1 MLFSATIIGLFSFAN
16 TIFLPIYPR
25 LKLDP
30 KPEAGDPL
38 YLTPF
43 IEKGKIL
50 LAQNLSRVNLP
61 NTSAV
66 ESHAGFFTVDPKYN
80 SNLYF
85 WYFLPFSKKKNA
97 PVLLWLQGGPGSSS
111 LYGLFAEIGPYEAK
125 QGRLVIRKYHWA
137 LNYHLLFI
145 DSPVGTGFSFT
156 QDTNGYCATQECIA
170 KGLYGALH
178 QYFQLFPH
186 LRDNDF
192 YLTGESYAGKYI
204 PSLGMK
210 IHRENAKGKFKI
222 NLKGLALGN
231 AYCDP
236 LNQLDYGNFLYQHG
250 LLDGNQL
257 KEFLK
262 VQMELYVTIKSQNWL
277 QANIMMDRLMDGCVS
292 HFSLFNFYTGFEFY
306 YNYLLTKR
314 IDDKTPFLK
323 VLHEIETRRGIHVGG
338 QEFHDGETVKLMLTL
353 DFMQSVAPAISE
365 LLSHYRMLFY
375 NGQMDIIVA
384 YPLTVNFLNNL
395 KFSASDDYKLVSRS
409 IWKVGNSI
417 AGYIKT
423 AGNLTEALVRNS
435 GHMVPKDQ
443 PKWSLDLITKF
454 VNNRFVQ
461 KDKLKE
467 KTINIT

>member
-1 MLFSATIIGLFSFAN
+1 MLLCITILSLFTFVN
-16 TIFLPIYPR
+16 TVFLPIYPR

-30 KPEAGDPL
+30 KPASEAGDPL
-38 YLTPF
+38 FLTPY
-43 IEKGKIL
+43 IEKGHIF

-61 NTSAV
+61 NMAAV
-66 ESHAGFFTVDPKYN
+66 ESHAGFFTIDRKFN

-85 WYFLPFSKKKNA
+85 WYFLPFSKNMAA
-97 PVLLWLQGGPGSSS
+97 PVLLWLQGGPGCSS
-111 LYGLFAEIGPYEAK
+111 LYGLFAELGPFEAK
-125 QGRLVIRKYHWA
+125 EGGFFIRKYHWA

-145 DSPVGTGFSFT
+145 DNPVGSGFSFT
-156 QDTNGYCATQECIA
+156 KNTNGFCSNQDCVA
-170 KGLYGALH
+170 KGLYQSLH

-204 PSLGMK
+204 PSLGML

-222 NLKGLALGN
+222 NLKGMALGN

-236 LNQLDYGNFLYQHG
+236 LNQLDYGNYLYQHG

-257 KEFLK
+257 KVFLK
-262 VQMELYVTIKSQNWL
+262 SQMQLYVTIKSRNWL

-292 HFSLFNFYTGFEFY
+292 RFSLFNFYTGFEYY
-306 YNYLLTKR
+306 YNYLRTTKMHN
-314 IDDKTPFLK
+314 KPLFLS
-323 VLHEIETRRGIHVGG
+323 VLHKNEVRRAIHVGG
-338 QEFHDGETVKLMLTL
+338 NAFHDGETVQLTLAL

-395 KFSASDDYKLVSRS
+395 RFSASDEYKWSSRS

-417 AGYIKT
+417 AGYIKC
-423 AGNLTEALVRNS
+423 AGNLTEVLVRNS

-443 PKWSLDLITKF
+443 PKWSLDLITRF
-454 VNNRFVQ
+454 VNNEHAT
-461 KDKLKE
+461 KNKKI
-467 KTINIT
+467 KINIA